1 LKRRKLKMKTNKN
14 KNSAFKKIWNFFD
27 RHLIIPITK
36 IILFINEQ
44 FDVSGKRFE
53 KWLSNSTTIL
63 FVSLFIAVYM
73 FIAVDQNIISY
84 SENSATVLKNQPVI
98 VQYNEEAYVIEGVPD
113 TVDITLIGSKA
124 NLYFAEQTPSQGVVL
139 DLSGLKPGSHEVDV
153 AYNKVLPSIEYSVNP
168 SAITVNIYSKISETR
183 TLTKDI
189 LNQDSIDETLIIDNI
204 AISTDK
210 VVIKGAEKDLEI
222 VANVKALVD
231 MNNIVEQAVGETVL
245 TDIPLRAYDEN
256 GSVVDI
262 EIVPETVDA
271 VITITSPSKEV
282 PIELVPTGEVSF
294 GLAINAIIPSATK
307 VTLYG
312 DEEILNN
319 ITSVEV
325 LVDVSDLKENK
336 TFKLELPTIVGV
348 KSMNVKNINVEVSL
362 DKSAER
368 ELDGISIDV
377 ENLDDDLKVQGVS
390 GDDTKVAVSL
400 VGVQSVIDA
409 IQPADVK
416 AYLDLSGL
424 SAGTHEVNVQ
434 VSGEDSRVIYS
445 SKTTKVN
452 IIISKK

>member
-1 LKRRKLKMKTNKN
+1 
-14 KNSAFKKIWNFFD
+14 
-27 RHLIIPITK
+27 
-36 IILFINEQ
+36 
-44 FDVSGKRFE
+44 
-53 KWLSNSTTIL
+53 
-63 FVSLFIAVYM
+63 
-73 FIAVDQNIISY
+73 
-84 SENSATVLKNQPVI
+84 
-98 VQYNEEAYVIEGVPD
+98 
-113 TVDITLIGSKA
+113 
-124 NLYFAEQTPSQGVVL
+124 
-139 DLSGLKPGSHEVDV
+139 
-153 AYNKVLPSIEYSVNP
+153 
-168 SAITVNIYSKISETR
+168 
-183 TLTKDI
+183 
-189 LNQDSIDETLIIDNI
+189 
-204 AISTDK
+204 
-210 VVIKGAEKDLEI
+210 
-222 VANVKALVD
+222 